1 MKSEG
6 GIALSTREQFELN
19 VLSRFRNGDLT
30 RKEAAT
36 LLSISPRQVTRKS
49 SKVAKHGVKGIV
61 HGNTGRAP
69 INKTPD
75 DLKVSAV
82 EAYRTTFA
90 NFNMVHALEKMKEA
104 SDIEVPY
111 SNFQRWCDE
120 AQIQKITYR
129 RAKPR
134 MFRERFQAEGIMLQ
148 MDGSPHKWNGRI
160 DWCLINIIDDAT
172 SEVPHAEFFPA
183 EDTLACMAVLR
194 RVVEKKGIP
203 VCMYVDKAGLYGGT
217 AKRTD
222 FSQFGR
228 ACAELGIEIIYAES
242 AQGKGRVERSFRT
255 CQDRLLA
262 ELHHAKLFTIPAANR
277 YLHEVFLP
285 KYWNSQ
291 LTVEPRSSKSHYRPV
306 PKDVDL
312 NEVFCLKE
320 TRQVKSDHTISIDCI
335 FYQVTPPDSF
345 SIANRNVE
353 IRSYIDKPW
362 KIFFN
367 GRECAFRKLDKP
379 PRQSAKMT
387 AKISAEFAASKRRN
401 DQKKR
406 LSLVGSKAPSEPLN
420 GITKADEAS

>member
-1 MKSEG
+1 MKTQG
-6 GIALSTREQFELN
+6 GIALSKKEQFELN
-19 VLSRFRNGDLT
+19 VLSRFRNGDIT
-30 RKEAAT
+30 RKEAAD
-36 LLSISPRQVTRKS
+36 LLSISQRQVTRKS
-49 SKVAKHGVKGIV
+49 SRVAMHGVKGII
-61 HGNTGRAP
+61 HGNTGKKP
-69 INKTPD
+69 VNKTPD
-75 DLKVSAV
+75 DLKSAAV
-82 EAYRTTFA
+82 EAYRTTYA
-90 NFNMVHALEKMKEA
+90 NFNMVHALEKLKEA
-104 SDIEVPY
+104 GEIDVPY
-111 SNFQRWCDE
+111 SVFQRWCDE

-148 MDGSPHKWNGRI
+148 MDGSPHKWNGRV
-160 DWCLINIIDDAT
+160 DWCLINVIDDAT

-183 EDTLACMAVLR
+183 EDTLACMHVLR
-194 RVVEKKGIP
+194 RVIEKKGIP
-203 VCMYVDKAGLYGGT
+203 VCIYVDKAGLYGGT

-228 ACAELGIEIIYAES
+228 ACEDLGIEIIYADS

-262 ELHHAKLFTIPAANR
+262 ELHHEKHFTIPAANR
-277 YLHEVFLP
+277 YLHETFLP

-306 PKDVDL
+306 PKEIDL
-312 NEVFCLKE
+312 NEIFCLKE
-320 TRQVKSDHTISIDCI
+320 TRQVKPDHTISIDSV
-335 FYQVTPPDSF
+335 FYSVTPPDSF

-387 AKISAEFAASKRRN
+387 AQISAEYASRKRRSE
-401 DQKKR
+401 QKRR
-406 LSLVGSKAPSEPLN
+406 LSLVGAGPSSEPLN
-420 GITKADEAS
+420 GAAQTESAS